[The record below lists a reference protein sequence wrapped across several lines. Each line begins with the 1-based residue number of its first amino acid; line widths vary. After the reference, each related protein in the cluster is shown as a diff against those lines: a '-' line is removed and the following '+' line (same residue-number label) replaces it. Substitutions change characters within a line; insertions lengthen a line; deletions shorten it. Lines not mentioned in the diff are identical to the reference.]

1 MRRASLLIAVTKSGA
16 SGLAKRVSMMPFG
29 LDICQATWCRPGAA
43 AVAAAAAAGAIFA
56 CKVSAAVHGCA
67 AVRAIVIGIRN
78 VVKRP

>member
-1 MRRASLLIAVTKSGA
+1 MPVRCVTERI
-16 SGLAKRVSMMPFG
+16 LAT
-29 LDICQATWCRPGAA
+29 ICYAYVCE
-43 AVAAAAAAGAIFA
+43 AAAAAGAIFA